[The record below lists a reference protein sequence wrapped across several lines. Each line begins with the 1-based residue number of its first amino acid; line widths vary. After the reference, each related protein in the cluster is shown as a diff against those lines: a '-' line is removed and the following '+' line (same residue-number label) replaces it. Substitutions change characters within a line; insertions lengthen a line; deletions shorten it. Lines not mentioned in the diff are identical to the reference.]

1 MFSNMLVVVGE
12 CSQGD
17 QQKQQRGKR
26 RSRGR
31 GVLRAE
37 ERLRGGPVPHPA
49 PRPQLGLW
57 LWAAT
62 TPVIKGILQM

>member
-1 MFSNMLVVVGE
+1 MFSNLLAVVGE

-17 QQKQQRGKR
+17 QQKGQREKKR
-26 RSRGR
+26 TRGC
-31 GVLRAE
+31 GVMRAE
-37 ERLRGGPVPHPA
+37 ERLRGGPVPHLA
-49 PRPQLGLW
+49 PRPRLGLW